1 MEPIGSSAGL
11 RAFFKWHAEMGVDI
25 AVGESPVNLFTPA
38 SNVSTSPTEDR
49 TRQPVAR
56 TERIGIP
63 VAPPSVRIDAP
74 TIVPADEAVALARV
88 TAAACR
94 DVDALREAVLAF
106 KGCSLK
112 AGARSTVFAEG
123 VTGAPLLVM
132 GEAPGREEDEKGR
145 PFVGRAGQ
153 LLDRMLAAIG
163 YSRSANALI
172 SNVIYWR
179 PPGNRAPTQVEMA
192 ICRPFAERLIELSQ
206 PKAVLLVGGAP
217 TQALLGLAGITRARG
232 AWRQIETSGGMAAAA
247 LPTLH
252 PAFLLRQP
260 QQKRVVWRDLL
271 SLEARLS
278 RS

>member
-1 MEPIGSSAGL
+1 MELIASTAGL
-11 RAFFKWHAEMGVDI
+11 RAFLKWHTEMGVDI
-25 AVGESPVNLFTPA
+25 AVGEAPVNLFAQALDVSA
-38 SNVSTSPTEDR
+38 SPGGGR
-49 TRQPVAR
+49 ARQPVAPAEIAR
-56 TERIGIP
+56 VPAGQ
-63 VAPPSVRIDAP
+63 PSVRIDAT
-74 TIVPADEAVALARV
+74 TIMPADEAVALARA
-88 TAAACR
+88 TAAACG
-94 DVDALREAVLAF
+94 DVDALRDAVLAF
-106 KGCSLK
+106 NGCSLK

-123 VTGAPLLVM
+123 VTGAPLLVI

-153 LLDRMLAAIG
+153 LLDRMMATIG
-163 YSRSANALI
+163 YSRDTNALI

-232 AWRQIETSGGMAAAA
+232 AWRQIETSSGTTTPA